1 MGKFRPKS
9 QNYLVPRLIRTII
22 ISSGVYYFRFQSEMP
37 FLSKFGQKCQNYQCE
52 LKFGT

>member
-9 QNYLVPRLIRTII
+9 QNYLAPRLIRTII
-22 ISSGVYYFRFQSEMP
+22 ISSGVYFLRFRSEMP
-37 FLSKFGQKCQNYQCE
+37 FLSKSGQKCQNYQCE